1 MRNESSD
8 RNDSPGGDSQPEKHT
23 RDPLAAHDARP
34 DKPERHAHDDQNDRE
49 AAMPPTKA
57 GNHNEPEAHP
67 DSRAW
72 QEGQTSKLSG
82 AGWGSEPAGGSV
94 VDKRGP
100 KKGE

>member
-1 MRNESSD
+1 MPND
-8 RNDSPGGDSQPEKHT
+8 RDPSRRDSGDERHT

-34 DKPERHAHDDQNDRE
+34 GAPRRHAHEDQVDP
-49 AAMPPTKA
+49 MPPTSP
-57 GNHNEPEAHP
+57 GNHNEPEADP

-72 QEGQTSKLSG
+72 QEGQTGKLSG

-100 KKGE
+100 KKDK